1 MTNKYQG
8 WEEITMAHQKGFE
21 DAVNGSYYRDG
32 GNDSERFLN
41 DLGRYINKLEYELE
55 RK

>member
-1 MTNKYQG
+1 
-8 WEEITMAHQKGFE
+8 MAHPKGFE

-32 GNDSERFLN
+32 GNDSERFLK